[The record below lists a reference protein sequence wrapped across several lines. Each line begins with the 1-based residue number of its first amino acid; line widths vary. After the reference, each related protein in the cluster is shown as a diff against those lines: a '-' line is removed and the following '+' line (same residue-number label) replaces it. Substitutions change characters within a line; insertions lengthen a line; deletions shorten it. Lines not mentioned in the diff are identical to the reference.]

1 MKRTKAAA
9 DCRAGL
15 EMVYSLAPIDRMYLL
30 LRANRKSMKTLSRSV
45 Y

>member
-1 MKRTKAAA
+1 MRRTKPAA

-15 EMVYSLAPIDRMYLL
+15 EMVYGLAPIDRMYLL
-30 LRANRKSMKTLSRSV
+30 LRANRRFVKTFSRPV